1 MRSVLN
7 NFIQKRFLFDSF
19 RPHYNREIPTIFDV
33 RKQLQQKVGYEEI
46 YKNSSID
53 RQQVTSYKINSQSEL
68 PSQPMN
74 VSYAEAII
82 PLGNN
87 FPFSFKRF

>member
-19 RPHYNREIPTIFDV
+19 RPHYNKEIPTIFDV
-33 RKQLQQKVGYEEI
+33 RKQLQERVGYEEI
-46 YKNSSID
+46 YNSSSAD
-53 RQQVTSYKINSQSEL
+53 KQHLANYKINSQSEL
-68 PSQPMN
+68 PAQRMH

-82 PLGNN
+82 PLGNY
-87 FPFSFKRF
+87 